1 MNISL
6 NKEPIKVNRNVEY
19 IVIDALYIDDIKE
32 KLLELRK
39 DNIISEIKEKIFPYT
54 DTPFAEYIPKN
65 NEVNLNQIKK
75 VEIISYEEMM
85 STNTFS
91 VDSGILIFINKKN
104 LINFISD
111 FSYNELINSIT
122 DILNINYWKDITNNY
137 LYEDIA
143 MILSPGVESG
153 VDFDGS
159 GIYKIV

>member
-1 MNISL
+1 MMNISL

-75 VEIISYEEMM
+75 VEIISAAMR
-85 STNTFS
+85 
-91 VDSGILIFINKKN
+91 
-104 LINFISD
+104 
-111 FSYNELINSIT
+111 SIRQR
-122 DILNINYWKDITNNY
+122 K
-137 LYEDIA
+137 
-143 MILSPGVESG
+143 
-153 VDFDGS
+153 
-159 GIYKIV
+159 